1 MSLKPKFPQFEPY
14 LWWTDRLTWVEDS
27 FVELEA
33 AFLWW
38 FLPDRLQCIARAEMA
53 AGNLPE
59 TLQLDRRT
67 FVPLMSFSRPPFAAT
82 PPVDEI
88 TVHTAFAPGN
98 YCHDGTACTY
108 ESDDPPGFLC
118 FRDPN
123 WVDDAG
129 LD

>member
-67 FVPLMSFSRPPFAAT
+67 FVPLMSFSRPPFAAM

-98 YCHDGTACTY
+98 YCTTAPHVHMNQMILLASSAFAIRT
-108 ESDDPPGFLC
+108 
-118 FRDPN
+118 
-123 WVDDAG
+123 G
-129 LD
+129 LTMPA